1 MIEVI
6 TQRLN
11 NNIARVENLVGLY
24 QAEGKGRRGTKDT
37 DVLRAALVLLHAGL
51 EDYLRSLLIW
61 KVPEFSADTL
71 KEFRVLM
78 GDEWKEKVTLSELHE
93 LKGKTIDEVITASIT
108 ANIRKYQTFSDVAAV
123 KKALGRIGIAKDRV
137 EALNLDQLRG
147 MIERRHLIVH
157 HADRN
162 ENAQGQ
168 GNHKTISIGRGQVN
182 GYLLAVTSLRDFVS
196 GEVGGP

>member
-1 MIEVI
+1 MLEVI

-11 NNIARVENLVGLY
+11 KNIARVENLVSLY

-61 KVPEFSADTL
+61 KVPEFGADTL
-71 KEFRVLM
+71 KDFRVLM
-78 GDEWKEKVTLSELHE
+78 GDEWKEKVTLAELHS
-93 LKGKTIDEVITASIT
+93 LKGKTVDEVITASIT
-108 ANIRKYQTFSDVAAV
+108 ANIRKYKTFSDVAAV
-123 KKALGRIGIAKDRV
+123 KKALERIGIIKAKVD
-137 EALNLDQLRG
+137 ALDLAQLRG

-162 ENAQGQ
+162 EDAQGR
-168 GNHKTISIGRGQVN
+168 GNHKTISIGRGHLN
-182 GYLLAVTSLRDFVS
+182 GYLAAVTGLRDFVNAEL
-196 GEVGGP
+196 GA